1 MSAPASYIN
10 PNANYKQQPNKAYQ
24 STRAFATGGGALFS
38 YSTSL
43 NGSYQ
48 TVGTL
53 TLNPSNSAANC
64 PVNRVLHANGKVLI
78 PGVNPGGGSGSGAV
92 TPVDGSAATT
102 PNPLPFPLIGVYDPV
117 SGLNGYINPQ
127 NSTWAV
133 YDATMPANYDSGLSS
148 VTSTLGGQGAEPR
161 FANTFFGSS
170 SGNSAAATV
179 NISSSHTGVITVPG
193 TSVTALTVTSAEVT
207 TSSIVLLTLQ
217 SPAPTASLAISTI
230 SNGSFII
237 RPSAALTAGG
247 GDLIHYII
255 VN

>member
-1 MSAPASYIN
+1 MSAPASLIS
-10 PNANYKQQPNKAYQ
+10 PLTNYKQQPNKAYQ

-64 PVNRVLHANGKVLI
+64 PVNRVVHANGKVLI

-127 NSTWAV
+127 DPTWAA

-161 FANTFFGSS
+161 FAAVFIGSQT
-170 SGNSAAATV
+170 GTTPAFATGLA
-179 NISSSHTGVITVPG
+179 HAGLLTCT
-193 TSVTALTVTSAEVT
+193 TASVTAITVTN
-207 TSSIVLLTLQ
+207 SSV
-217 SPAPTASLAISTI
+217 TASSVILVTLRSATSTAVLRVSALTAGISFVIT
-230 SNGSFII
+230 
-237 RPSAALTAGG
+237 PSAALAAG
-247 GDLIHYII
+247 DIIHFTII
-255 VN
+255 N